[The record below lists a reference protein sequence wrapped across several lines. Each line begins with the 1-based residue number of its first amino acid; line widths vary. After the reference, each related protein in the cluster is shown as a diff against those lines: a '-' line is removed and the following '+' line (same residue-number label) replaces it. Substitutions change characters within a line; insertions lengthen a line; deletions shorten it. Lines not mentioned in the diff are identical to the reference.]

1 MKGLNLLQ
9 KRKLGKGIHHRKLKK
24 GEKGYKRKMEE
35 VIMGYRRGKEQDSI
49 WSKYSVCTSI
59 KEGEGFARDNMGI
72 TAWKD

>member
-49 WSKYSVCTSI
+49 WRKYSIHMYEYKGGRRVC
-59 KEGEGFARDNMGI
+59 RR
-72 TAWKD
+72 

>member
-1 MKGLNLLQ
+1 MK

-35 VIMGYRRGKEQDSI
+35 VIMGYRRGKEQDISYGE
-49 WSKYSVCTSI
+49 STVCTSI